1 MDSSWHGL
9 HKFMWT
15 CWLWFTPAWSEGD
28 SKSFLHLNF
37 RILYYLV
44 SPNFV
49 LLTECTR
56 VGMDST
62 SLGKTYRLMLPRH
75 DLKLIQI
82 SFCTWVSE
90 CLTLLCLN
98 VRIHSSCMD
107 STRLCRTCSL
117 RSSQHDFTFIQ
128 RAPCAWTSERLVWSE
143 FGLSSFCFY
152 ENMHSGWHGLDKFLL
167 FWFIL
172 QLKQKIIK
180 ITVHFWWCFV
190 PQVMAL
196 FTHTDRWR
204 FVFYGLHCEQL
215 GSDAFLQLHKNT
227 AGDGGAS
234 HCASVQCLV
243 KRFASQFQVAPHNH
257 LCVKIATQR

>member
-1 MDSSWHGL
+1 
-9 HKFMWT
+9 
-15 CWLWFTPAWSEGD
+15 
-28 SKSFLHLNF
+28 
-37 RILYYLV
+37 
-44 SPNFV
+44 
-49 LLTECTR
+49 
-56 VGMDST
+56 MDST
-62 SLGKTYRLMLPRH
+62 SLCEPADSGLPQHDLKVIQRAFCTWILEYFIIWWIPILFHWQNALVLAWTPRVWVKTYRLMLPRH

-117 RSSQHDFTFIQ
+117 RSSQHDFKVIQ
-128 RAPCAWTSERLVWSE
+128 RAPCVWTSERLVWSE

-180 ITVHFWWCFV
+180 LTVHFWWCFV